1 MPEDLIQEAAE
12 NIKTNGNGTPKSA
25 AESNR
30 EKILKAL
37 AADDLHG
44 QFEDALDNR
53 LVLNMG
59 PQHPATH
66 GVLQLIVSLDGE
78 TVTST
83 VPVLGYLH
91 RGYEKLAENMTYHEF
106 IPHTD
111 RLDYL
116 SPLANNVGYVLA
128 VEKLLKI
135 EATPRA
141 QYIRTIC
148 CELARLASHCVWIGT
163 MAMDVGALTVFL
175 WSFREREKIL
185 DILDIL
191 AGVRFTTSYTRI
203 GGLAL
208 DMSDEV
214 KARIKHFLDQFIDKL
229 EECRNLIERNKIFIN
244 RCEGVGYISKEDA
257 LSIGLTGPNLRAA
270 GVERDLRKDDPY
282 LVYKELDFDIPTE
295 KESDVLARYY
305 VRIKE
310 FYESVKLLRQCLEK
324 LPEGPINS
332 PDAKNVLPDKGEVY
346 TKMEE
351 LIHDFMIVNFGTA
364 AEKGAEAYQA
374 IEASKGELGFYI
386 ISDGKG
392 YPYRLKIRSP
402 SFTNLSALPLMMK
415 NCMIS
420 DIVAIIG
427 SIDPVMGEADK

>member
-1 MPEDLIQEAAE
+1 MPDSLYEEITSSSNA
-12 NIKTNGNGTPKSA
+12 NNGKY
-25 AESNR
+25 
-30 EKILKAL
+30 EKILRALETSDVKA
-37 AADDLHG
+37 H
-44 QFEDALDNR
+44 FTDALENQ

-66 GVLQLIVSLDGE
+66 GVLRLLVSLDGE
-78 TVTST
+78 TV
-83 VPVLGYLH
+83 VNCLPDLGYLH
-91 RGYEKLAENMTYHEF
+91 RGYEKIAENMTYYEF

-116 SPLANNVGYVLA
+116 SPLANNVCYA
-128 VEKLLKI
+128 MSVEKILKM
-135 EATPRA
+135 EVPPRA
-141 QYIRTIC
+141 LYIRTIC
-148 CELARLASHCVWIGT
+148 CELARIASHLVWLGT

-191 AGVRFTTSYTRI
+191 TGVRFTTTYTRI
-203 GGLAL
+203 GGIAY

-214 KARIKHFLDQFIDKL
+214 KARTKIFLDEFGKNL
-229 EECRNLIERNKIFIN
+229 MECRDLIERNKIFIE

-257 LSIGLTGPNLRAA
+257 ISIGLTGPNLRACGIA
-270 GVERDLRKDDPY
+270 RDLRIDDPY
-282 LVYKELDFDIPTE
+282 LVYKDLDFNIPTE
-295 KESDVLARYY
+295 TESDVLARYY

-310 FYESVKLLRQCLEK
+310 LSESRKILYQCLEK
-324 LPEGPINS
+324 IPTGAFNS
-332 PDAKNVLPDKGEVY
+332 DDTKNVLPDKNEVY

-351 LIHDFMIVNFGTA
+351 LIQDFMIVNFGTA
-364 AEKGAEAYQA
+364 AEKGAESYFP
-374 IEASKGELGFYI
+374 IESSKGELGFYL

-392 YPYRLKIRSP
+392 YPFRLKIRSP
-402 SFTNLSALPLMMK
+402 SFAALQALQIMTK